1 MHKRTMNGVIFP
13 IAKILEENAI
23 YCQKW
28 VSISEINR
36 TFTDMIAFVIMNKGI
51 VE

>member
-1 MHKRTMNGVIFP
+1 MDKRTMNGVIFP
-13 IAKILEENAI
+13 IANILDENTM

-36 TFTDMIAFVIMNKGI
+36 TFTDTIAFVIVDKGI

>member
-13 IAKILEENAI
+13 VAKILEENAI
-23 YCQKW
+23 CCQKS

-36 TFTDMIAFVIMNKGI
+36 TFTDMIAFVIMDKWI